1 MYLRHVSN
9 AGILLYAGSRSFGI
23 DVFAKDENGLYMDTP
38 YSERSL
44 IMEQA
49 ENSSLSM
56 LIITHGHSDHFH
68 APDVIE
74 AMERARGLRI
84 LTTEAVA
91 WILDENG
98 ADMDRV
104 FIYPSGSPGSMRIS
118 PPGIPDVSV
127 EIFSAVHDGDRY
139 ADVENLVCTVAYGGK
154 KLVSTGDAKPTDEL
168 FAHIAKK
175 TPSPDLLVIPF
186 PLVGLPSARRKLA
199 AHLAPRM
206 ILACHLPRPESDTE
220 KWRDSALKVCEASAG
235 RDSLPMPVFGDVP
248 GTVYDI

>member
-1 MYLRHVSN
+1 
-9 AGILLYAGSRSFGI
+9 
-23 DVFAKDENGLYMDTP
+23 MDTP
-38 YSERSL
+38 YSERRL

-49 ENSSLSM
+49 ESGALSL

-68 APDVIE
+68 APDVAG
-74 AMERARGLRI
+74 AMEKAPGLRI
-84 LTTEAVA
+84 LTTGAVA
-91 WILDENG
+91 GILDETG

-104 FIYPSGSPGSMRIS
+104 FIYPSGTSGGMRIS

-175 TPSPDLLVIPF
+175 TPSPDLLVVPF

-199 AHLAPRM
+199 AHLTPGM
-206 ILACHLPRPESDTE
+206 ILACHLPRPELDTE
-220 KWRDSALKVCEASAG
+220 KWRDSALKVCEASSG
-235 RDSLPMPVFGDVP
+235 RDGLPMPAFGDIL
-248 GTVYDI
+248 GETYDI